1 MEKMTDWAT
10 LWRQLAETRY
20 WRGYNRPEAR
30 EQVDAWRERAREYDA
45 RIQRR
50 WSQPDSTRDWILS
63 HVDADTTALDIGAGT
78 GRWAMLLARH
88 VHSVTAVE
96 PSPAMVKVMGE
107 NLAQEGISNVQVI
120 QGSWPDVQVGPHD
133 VSLCAHG
140 MYSSPD
146 LPAFVRAMVQVT
158 RRTCYL
164 LLRAPMANSLMAEM
178 ARHIWGQPHG
188 SPNFTVA
195 YNVLLDMG
203 IQANVLMED
212 SGLWEPETST
222 SLEEALSDVKRRF
235 GLGDSME
242 HDAYLRAELGRRLV
256 FVHGRYVWPRDM
268 RSGLVYWDV
277 EPPAREFVP

>member
-1 MEKMTDWAT
+1 MEKVTDWAT

-63 HVDADTTALDIGAGT
+63 QVDAGTTVLDIGAGT

-88 VHSVTAVE
+88 VCSVTAVE
-96 PSPAMVKVMGE
+96 PAPAMIEVMTE
-107 NLAQEGISNVQVI
+107 NLAEEGIANVQVI
-120 QGSWPDVQVGPHD
+120 EGSWPHVQVGPHD

-146 LPAFVRAMVQVT
+146 LPAFARAMVQAT
-158 RRTCYL
+158 RHRCYL
-164 LLRAPMANSLMAEM
+164 LLRAPMADSVMAQI
-178 ARHIWGQPHG
+178 ARHVWGQPHD
-188 SPNFTVA
+188 SPNLTVA

-203 IQANVLMED
+203 IHANVLMED
-212 SGLWEPETST
+212 SGLWEPETHA
-222 SLEEALSDVKRRF
+222 SLEQALCEVKRRF
-235 GLGDSME
+235 GLAESSEYDG
-242 HDAYLRAELGRRLV
+242 YLQDVLSRQLAFRD
-256 FVHGRYVWPRDM
+256 GRYIWPREV
-268 RSGLVYWDV
+268 RSALVYWDV
-277 EPPAREFVP
+277 GASG